1 MRDIHSIFYL
11 PCEIRSSLRLE
22 FQDPG
27 ICVGTLG
34 IRKLWETFK
43 KRFKRCGGGTQTSGH
58 IRYPVLPAC
67 GVYKN
72 NKSRFS
78 APRYSCKS
86 QNVCID
92 ICRYIYTNLGLHPM
106 ENSKCKPLQMK
117 YVRRDHWGGYPVA
130 GGGPISHGRSSSA
143 SAGERVLSRTF
154 QFITQLTVIYSNRST
169 NSTRPTNTE

>member
-1 MRDIHSIFYL
+1 MRDIHSNFYL

-34 IRKLWETFK
+34 IRKLWKTFQ
-43 KRFKRCGGGTQTSGH
+43 KRFKRCGGGTQTSGY

-92 ICRYIYTNLGLHPM
+92 ICRYIYTKLGLHPT

-117 YVRRDHWGGYPVA
+117 AGPLRRISGGWGRAHFPRAIILCEGRGEGFIPN
-130 GGGPISHGRSSSA
+130 ISIYHSA
-143 SAGERVLSRTF
+143 YCNL
-154 QFITQLTVIYSNRST
+154 Q
-169 NSTRPTNTE
+169 